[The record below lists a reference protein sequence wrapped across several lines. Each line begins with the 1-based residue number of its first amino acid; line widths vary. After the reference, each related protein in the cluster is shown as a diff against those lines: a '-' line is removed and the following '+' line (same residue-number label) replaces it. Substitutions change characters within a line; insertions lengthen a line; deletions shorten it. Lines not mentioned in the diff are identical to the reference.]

1 MSKVTETEKAV
12 NEVTEEATPVENVLE
27 RKNPLWAF
35 GNNRIEI
42 RNIAEMAGESLETV
56 LPEIDF
62 RTHCV
67 AIPCTVLCF
76 MNELLNRLNT
86 IKIETKKPVPFQFG
100 NLMTLE
106 IEQLEIADAEK
117 SGSLNPAIYP
127 GEELDYDK
135 RDIVPSDAVSSDMA
149 KELAKIGGPDL
160 PAQFYGDREFY
171 KKISETCMQELDKEY
186 GVVFFNWS
194 IIPLITLHFFRA
206 AKRFLIENKDNEETG
221 IAIDFANILTI
232 GISKEGPDDDVSY
245 AIYLEPGQIFKKD
258 YGKSDAITEE
268 YSN

>member
-1 MSKVTETEKAV
+1 MAEKTKQETT
-12 NEVTEEATPVENVLE
+12 TEEVVVENVLE

-35 GNNRIEI
+35 GNNRLEI
-42 RNIAEMAGESLETV
+42 RNIAEMAGESLESV
-56 LPEIDF
+56 LPDIDF

-76 MNELLNRLNT
+76 MNELLNQLNR
-86 IKIETKKPVPFQFG
+86 IKLETKQPVTFQFG

-135 RDIVPSDAVSSDMA
+135 RDIVPSDAVSADMA
-149 KELAKIGGPDL
+149 RELEKIGGPDL
-160 PAQFYGDREFY
+160 PNQFYDQRDFF

-186 GVVFFNWS
+186 GVVFFN
-194 IIPLITLHFFRA
+194 
-206 AKRFLIENKDNEETG
+206 
-221 IAIDFANILTI
+221 
-232 GISKEGPDDDVSY
+232 
-245 AIYLEPGQIFKKD
+245 
-258 YGKSDAITEE
+258 
-268 YSN
+268 

>member
-12 NEVTEEATPVENVLE
+12 NEVTEETTPVENVLE

-67 AIPCTVLCF
+67 ALPCTVLCF
-76 MNELLNRLNT
+76 MNELLNRLNKIT
-86 IKIETKKPVPFQFG
+86 IETKKPVTFQFG

-149 KELAKIGGPDL
+149 KELSKIG
-160 PAQFYGDREFY
+160 
-171 KKISETCMQELDKEY
+171 
-186 GVVFFNWS
+186 
-194 IIPLITLHFFRA
+194 
-206 AKRFLIENKDNEETG
+206 
-221 IAIDFANILTI
+221 
-232 GISKEGPDDDVSY
+232 
-245 AIYLEPGQIFKKD
+245 
-258 YGKSDAITEE
+258 
-268 YSN
+268 